1 MAQGELLSLEVRAES
16 QWCVDITHLST
27 PVTRSC
33 EIAIRDYKYPAPE
46 RIRVLSDF
54 GSKHFHASPTLRSY
68 HLTLTRMVLTKASS
82 GLLRSCQQAGRATST
97 SLRNPDARRH
107 YARLTLIGN
116 LVQDAKVIER
126 GADRD
131 PMIALKIATSDPI
144 GREAREAGK
153 AIYPTAQF
161 KLSLMLE
168 FPNCIANTRF
178 LYRSLVL
185 VQADVRM
192 QPQEHTEAGYQP
204 AIVRL
209 TLREATKLRNPKTE

>member
-1 MAQGELLSLEVRAES
+1 
-16 QWCVDITHLST
+16 
-27 PVTRSC
+27 
-33 EIAIRDYKYPAPE
+33 
-46 RIRVLSDF
+46 
-54 GSKHFHASPTLRSY
+54 
-68 HLTLTRMVLTKASS
+68 MVLTTASS
-82 GLLRSCQQAGRATST
+82 GILRSCQQAGRVTST
-97 SLRNPDARRH
+97 SLRTLDARRH

-153 AIYPTAQF
+153 EPTTSYHDVLSFGAGINKYLADF
-161 KLSLMLE
+161 KKG
-168 FPNCIANTRF
+168 
-178 LYRSLVL
+178 SLVH